1 MGFFTRLVSM
11 ETYLIQFNPDQTKG
25 VYGISLVADPAIE
38 AFFVEMNK
46 DYDVQLK
53 VVDEE
58 KRLFMTPVLIP
69 GQKVLRLSKD
79 GTPFN
84 IVFPKEVI
92 QSAQQNF
99 QKNGF
104 QNNSNLEHDISV
116 KLNGVTFVE
125 TWIKKD
131 DLHDQS
137 LIKGFKQPI
146 GTWFTIFRV
155 DDDEVLAKIKS
166 GEIKG
171 VSIDGA
177 FEIDENFKLNTN
189 MNIET
194 ILGAIKDGFKSLNV
208 KMASEITTDGTEV
221 YFEGQIEEGTAMFTD
236 AEMTQAL
243 PNETY
248 SFEKIEVTIADGKVT
263 EVKEVAEAEAEAEVA
278 LSNADEVLA
287 KVMEL
292 LSSYSVEMAKEVS
305 KQLATFKAEMKKD
318 VVKPAVVQLTAP
330 KPNHEVKEPKNL
342 KEKLL
347 MHMQNAN

>member
-1 MGFFTRLVSM
+1 M

-38 AFFVEMNK
+38 AFFVQMNK

-69 GQKVLRLSKD
+69 DQKVLRMSKD
-79 GTPFN
+79 GVAFN
-84 IVFPKEVI
+84 IVFGKEVI

-104 QNNSNLEHDISV
+104 QNNSTLEHDINV
-116 KLNGVTFVE
+116 KLKGVTFVE
-125 TWIKKD
+125 SWIKED
-131 DLHDQS
+131 DNHDKS
-137 LIKGFKQPI
+137 VMKGFTQPI

-177 FEIDENFKLNTN
+177 FEIDENFKLNKD
-189 MNIET
+189 MNIDT
-194 ILGAIKDGFKSLNV
+194 ILTAIKDGFKSLDKPKEVIV
-208 KMASEITTDGTEV
+208 KMASKKTTDDVEV
-221 YFEGQIEEGTAMFTD
+221 YFEGEVEAGVAMFAD
-236 AEMTQAL
+236 PEMTQPLADG
-243 PNETY
+243 TY
-248 SFEKIEVTIADGKVT
+248 KFSDYDVNITEGKVT
-263 EVKEVAEAEAEAEVA
+263 EVMEAKEEEAEVEM
-278 LSNADEVLA
+278 SNADEVLG

-305 KQLATFKAEMKKD
+305 KQLATFKAELKKE
-318 VVKPAVVQLTAP
+318 VLVKEEVIQMTAP

-347 MHMQNAN
+347 MHMKNVN

>member
-1 MGFFTRLVSM
+1 M

-38 AFFVEMNK
+38 AFFVQMNK

-69 GQKVLRLSKD
+69 DQKVLRMSKD
-79 GTPFN
+79 GVAFN
-84 IVFPKEVI
+84 IVFGKEVI

-104 QNNSNLEHDISV
+104 QNNSTLEHDINV

-125 TWIKKD
+125 SWIKED
-131 DLHDQS
+131 DNHDKS
-137 LIKGFKQPI
+137 VMKGFTQPI

-177 FEIDENFKLNTN
+177 FEIDENFKLNKD
-189 MNIET
+189 MNIDT
-194 ILGAIKDGFKSLNV
+194 ILTAIKDGFKSLDKPKEVIV
-208 KMASEITTDGTEV
+208 KMASKKTTDDVEV
-221 YFEGQIEEGTAMFTD
+221 YFEGEVEAGVAMFAD
-236 AEMTQAL
+236 PEMTQPLADG
-243 PNETY
+243 TY
-248 SFEKIEVTIADGKVT
+248 KFSEYDVNITDGKVA
-263 EVKEVAEAEAEAEVA
+263 EVMEAKEEEAEVEM
-278 LSNADEVLA
+278 SNADEVLG

-305 KQLATFKAEMKKD
+305 KQLATFKAELKKE
-318 VVKPAVVQLTAP
+318 VLVKEEVIQMTAP

-347 MHMQNAN
+347 MHMKNVN